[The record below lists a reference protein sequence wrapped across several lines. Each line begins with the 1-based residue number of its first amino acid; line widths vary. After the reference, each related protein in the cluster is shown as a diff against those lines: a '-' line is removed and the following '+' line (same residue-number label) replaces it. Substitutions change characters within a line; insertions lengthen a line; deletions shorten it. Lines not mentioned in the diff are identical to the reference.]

1 MSERSDDDFG
11 APGGDNSGNR
21 HRQRRR
27 WFVDFE
33 STLVGPDGILHTCTV
48 YDLSPRG
55 AGVGVAERHVF
66 RPRDQLEFALPGYG
80 VILAEVRYRG
90 RGYLG
95 LEFLLEDEEED
106 EIEIARH
113 LVAMEHY
120 RRHEGREIKLVGTLR
135 TAGIDAVCTVLD
147 ITRLGAR
154 IAIEDTR
161 HLAEGEEV
169 MLELRGVGR
178 IAATASEID
187 DREVVLSFLERLRT
201 DPGELIATTA
211 AAS

>member
-55 AGVGVAERHVF
+55 AGVGVAERHIF
-66 RPRDQLEFALPGYG
+66 RPRDQLEFDLPGYG

-95 LEFLLEDEEED
+95 LGFLLEDEEED

-113 LVAMEHY
+113 LVAMAHY
-120 RRHEGREIKLVGTLR
+120 RRHEGRGRGLTQGHCGGQSIDSRKLTDEGQGRRGPGGGVDLNARQERRLDVGVD
-135 TAGIDAVCTVLD
+135 G
-147 ITRLGAR
+147 G
-154 IAIEDTR
+154 
-161 HLAEGEEV
+161 
-169 MLELRGVGR
+169 
-178 IAATASEID
+178 
-187 DREVVLSFLERLRT
+187 
-201 DPGELIATTA
+201 
-211 AAS
+211 